1 MKVVFDTN
9 VLISALIT
17 TGKPKE
23 LFHKAIE
30 GQIQLIL
37 SKNILEE
44 FTKVCNDPRIRKYAD
59 QEDIIAFL
67 KIINTVAEITKV
79 NSRFKAVTEDPE
91 DDVILRTAFDGKAD
105 CIVSGDKHLLSMV
118 TFRGIKILTVNEML
132 ELLKEEKAQK

>member
-44 FTKVCNDPRIRKYAD
+44 FTKVQRSKNKKIR
-59 QEDIIAFL
+59 
-67 KIINTVAEITKV
+67 
-79 NSRFKAVTEDPE
+79 
-91 DDVILRTAFDGKAD
+91 
-105 CIVSGDKHLLSMV
+105 
-118 TFRGIKILTVNEML
+118 
-132 ELLKEEKAQK
+132 

>member
-44 FTKVCNDPRIRKYAD
+44 FTKVSNDPRIRKYAD

-67 KIINTVAEITKV
+67 RIIDTIAEIIKV
-79 NSRFKAVTEDPE
+79 KSRLKVVNEDPE
-91 DDVILRTAFDGKAD
+91 DDVILRAAFDGKAE
-105 CIVSGDKHLLSMV
+105 CIVSGDKHLLSLV
-118 TFRGIKILTVNEML
+118 TFRSIRILTVNEML
-132 ELLKEEKAQK
+132 ELLKEEKEQK

>member
-1 MKVVFDTN
+1 MK
-9 VLISALIT
+9 SS
-17 TGKPKE
+17 PK
-23 LFHKAIE
+23 
-30 GQIQLIL
+30 
-37 SKNILEE
+37 
-44 FTKVCNDPRIRKYAD
+44 CNDPRIRKYAD

-67 KIINTVAEITKV
+67 KIIDTFAEITKV